1 MKISPWP
8 ILGLSCPR
16 KGFYFYLQIRMILF
30 ELNNYIW
37 LKSSHWNLYCSLTF
51 IQKFHRTNQQTIAFH
66 LTSLASSPVKG
77 HSPRRGQWR
86 KQCSLAP
93 PVVFQ
98 CHCRLASSECS
109 TLLVLGG
116 VLSSAPPRVCRAAER
131 KWTSSHCH
139 FKHMSKVIL
148 HKSTCHSPIT
158 TGTK

>member
-1 MKISPWP
+1 MKIGTWP
-8 ILGLSCPR
+8 ILGLSW
-16 KGFYFYLQIRMILF
+16 GFYFYQIRMILF

-37 LKSSHWNLYCSLTF
+37 LKSSHWNVYCSLTF
-51 IQKFHRTNQQTIAFH
+51 IQKFHRTKTIAFH
-66 LTSLASSPVKG
+66 LIFNPCLALSPVKG

-98 CHCRLASSECS
+98 GHCRLASSECS

-131 KWTSSHCH
+131 KWTSPHCH
-139 FKHMSKVIL
+139 FKHMRKVIL